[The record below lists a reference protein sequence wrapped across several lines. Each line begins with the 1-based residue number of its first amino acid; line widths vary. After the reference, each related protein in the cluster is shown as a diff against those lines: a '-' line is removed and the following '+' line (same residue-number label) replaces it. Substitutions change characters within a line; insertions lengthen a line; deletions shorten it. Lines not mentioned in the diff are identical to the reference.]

1 MTCFVSNVQNTRF
14 LYLYMVIFNLYIEEN
29 FAVKKPA
36 QQSTTT
42 NEGIASRAVDGK
54 KSRIYHD
61 WSCTRTAEQTTPWW
75 RVDLQQRIT
84 VTQVKIANRE
94 IHGDRLSGFEI
105 RIGDSLENNGITSL
119 RCGTRQYIPSNRVT
133 ERVRLKCG
141 SGCGTERMRNGTD
154 AERNGYG
161 VKTRNGY
168 GVKMRNGWG

>member
-14 LYLYMVIFNLYIEEN
+14 LYLYMVIFNLYIGEN

-42 NEGIASRAVDGK
+42 SEGIASRAVDGK

-94 IHGDRLSGFEI
+94 KLGDGLSGFEI
-105 RIGDSLENNGITSL
+105 RIGDSLKNNGITSL
-119 RCGTRQYIPSNRVT
+119 RCGTQQHIPSDRVI
-133 ERVRLKCG
+133 EWVRLKCG
-141 SGCGTERMRNGTD
+141 TERKRNGTQMGLKRGTDMWLKCGTDGLKCGTEWI
-154 AERNGYG
+154 
-161 VKTRNGY
+161 
-168 GVKMRNGWG
+168 WG